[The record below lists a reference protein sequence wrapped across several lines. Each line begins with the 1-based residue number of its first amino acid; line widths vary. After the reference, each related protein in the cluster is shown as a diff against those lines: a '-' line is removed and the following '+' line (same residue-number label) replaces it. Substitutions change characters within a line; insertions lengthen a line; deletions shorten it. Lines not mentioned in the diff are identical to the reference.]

1 MSVIEWSE
9 NLSVG
14 IKSIDDQHKVL
25 IGLINRLN
33 TAMAQ
38 GEASII
44 IGDVLAK
51 LTDYTRFHFTYEEDL
66 FEQYGYENNAQHKQK
81 HKKLIDQIS
90 TLKEN
95 YESDMMGAIGIEIM
109 QFLKNWLTKH
119 IMKTDMEY
127 SQFLIDKGVK

>member
-1 MSVIEWSE
+1 MPVIEWSE
-9 NLSVG
+9 KLSVG

-25 IGLINRLN
+25 ISLINRLN

-44 IGDVLAK
+44 IGNVLAK
-51 LTDYTRFHFTYEEDL
+51 LTDYTRFHFTHEEAL
-66 FEQYGYENNAQHKQK
+66 FAQHKYEGSEN
-81 HKKLIDQIS
+81 HKRQHEALIDQIS
-90 TLKEN
+90 MLKER
-95 YESDMMGAIGIEIM
+95 YESEISGAVGLEIM

-127 SQFLIDKGVK
+127 SRFLIEKGVK